1 MTPSS
6 QAERIVDAHIHVWT
20 SDTDRYPLAP
30 GVKEEDLWW
39 PSFTPEDH
47 FAYSRSVGNVRL
59 NLVQMIWYKSDH
71 SYILDLIASDPETY
85 AGTGVIG
92 IDDPAPDKTMIDLS
106 EKGCTA
112 VRESPADLDH
122 PAMAKMFATGAERQ
136 MAICFNMR
144 VDSLPAMDRM
154 CERFPETPVIL
165 DHICHVGIEEA
176 DYSQEDLDAL
186 LRFARHRKVMIKI
199 GPLQGLC
206 GRKSPY
212 LDVLPLIESVV
223 GAYGADRCMWE
234 SDSGGPISME
244 DPMVDYPACIAL
256 IRDHATFLS
265 PDEKDALLFGTAADF
280 FFAR

>member
-1 MTPSS
+1 MTPSP
-6 QAERIVDAHIHVWT
+6 QEERIVDAHIHVWT
-20 SDTDRYPLAP
+20 SDTLRYPLAP
-30 GVKEEDLWW
+30 GVERKDLWW

-59 NLVQMIWYKSDH
+59 NLVQMIWYKTDH

-85 AGTGVIG
+85 AGTGVIS
-92 IDDPAPDKTMIDLS
+92 IDDPDPGQTMVDLA
-106 EKGCTA
+106 KNGCAA
-112 VRESPADLDH
+112 VRESPAELDH
-122 PAMAKMFATGAERQ
+122 PAMAKMFATGAEHQ
-136 MAICFNMR
+136 MAICFNMG
-144 VDSLPAMDRM
+144 VSFLPAMDRM
-154 CERFPETPVIL
+154 CDRFPETPVIL

-176 DYSQEDLDAL
+176 DYKREDLDAL

-212 LDVLPLIESVV
+212 LDVLPLIQSVV
-223 GAYGADRCMWE
+223 EAYGADRCMWE

-265 PDEKDALLFGTAADF
+265 PDEKHALLYKTAADF
-280 FFAR
+280 FFNR